1 MLRRRALAFAFPA
14 AAAAAGPA
22 ADGAEG
28 AAVDGA
34 EGAPGAGLGRGGLWN
49 HFGYVCASGA
59 AFGGVTGATEPAIA
73 TAI

>member
-1 MLRRRALAFAFPA
+1 MLRRRAFAFAFPA
-14 AAAAAGPA
+14 AAAG

-34 EGAPGAGLGRGGLWN
+34 EGAPGAGLGHGGLWN